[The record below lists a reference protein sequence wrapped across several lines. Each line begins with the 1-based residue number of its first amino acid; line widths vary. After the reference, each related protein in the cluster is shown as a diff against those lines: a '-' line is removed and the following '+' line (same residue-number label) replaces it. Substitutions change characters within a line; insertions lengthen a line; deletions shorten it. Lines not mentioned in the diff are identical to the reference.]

1 LSNELEK
8 NKNTPKKKRK
18 STSMNQKIL
27 IMILCIMIISIIG
40 FVWFTQTSNVASA
53 QLVIDY
59 GTVQVKHEGGNWT
72 SAETGMFLFQSDAL
86 QTGEDTY
93 ASVILFES
101 SIIRLDSN
109 TKILLKEIIQQTETT
124 NIIIEQKSGRTWNTI
139 QKISGIDNYEVQ
151 TPNTVASVRGTIF
164 DVNITTSRSTN
175 ISVITGT
182 VNVSRLENGT
192 IGDTIAVNG
201 NESVLI
207 ESESNETL
215 KTDPLIKDEWILRNL
230 GEDAEFYEQLKTE
243 LYNRIEEYIPELKK
257 RYGMTDKELDV
268 LIDGYLKGYFDLPP
282 ETPEWIRDIIEIA

>member
-27 IMILCIMIISIIG
+27 IMILFIMIISIIG

-109 TKILLKEIIQQTETT
+109 TKILLKEIIQQAETT

-230 GEDAEFYEQLKTE
+230 GEDAKFYEQLKTE

>member
-27 IMILCIMIISIIG
+27 IMILFIMIISIIG
-40 FVWFTQTSNVASA
+40 FVWFTQTSDVASA

-59 GTVQVKHEGGNWT
+59 GTVQVKHEGSNWT

-86 QTGEDTY
+86 RTGEDTY

-109 TKILLKEIIQQTETT
+109 TEILLKKIIQQAETT
-124 NIIIEQKSGRTWNTI
+124 NITIEQESGRTWNTI

-151 TPNTVASVRGTIF
+151 TPTAIASVRGTAF
-164 DVNITTSRSTN
+164 DVNVTTSGSTR
-175 ISVITGT
+175 ISVINGT

-230 GEDAEFYEQLKTE
+230 GEDAKFYEQLKTE
-243 LYNRIEEYIPELKK
+243 FYNRIEEYIPELKK
-257 RYGMTDKELDV
+257 RYGMTDEELDV

-282 ETPEWIRDIIEIA
+282 ETPEWIRDIIETV

>member
-1 LSNELEK
+1 
-8 NKNTPKKKRK
+8 
-18 STSMNQKIL
+18 
-27 IMILCIMIISIIG
+27 MILFIMIISIIS
-40 FVWFTQTSNVASA
+40 FVWFTQTSDVASA

-86 QTGEDTY
+86 RTGEDTY

-109 TKILLKEIIQQTETT
+109 TEILLKEIIQQAEMT
-124 NIIIEQKSGRTWNTI
+124 NITIEQESGRTWNTI

-164 DVNITTSRSTN
+164 DVNVTTSGSTR
-175 ISVITGT
+175 ISVINGT

-207 ESESNETL
+207 YLESNETL
-215 KTDPLIKDEWILRNL
+215 KTDPLIKDEWVLRNL
-230 GEDAEFYEQLKTE
+230 GEDAKLYEQLKTD

-257 RYGMTDKELDV
+257 RYGMTDEELDV
-268 LIDGYLKGYFDLPP
+268 LIDGYLKGCFDLPP
-282 ETPEWIRDIIEIA
+282 ETPEWIRDIIEIV

>member
-1 LSNELEK
+1 MSNELEK

-27 IMILCIMIISIIG
+27 IMILFIMIISIIG
-40 FVWFTQTSNVASA
+40 FVWFTQTSDVASA

-109 TKILLKEIIQQTETT
+109 TKILLKEIIQQAETT

-230 GEDAEFYEQLKTE
+230 GEDAKFYEQLKTE

>member
-1 LSNELEK
+1 LSNKLEK

-18 STSMNQKIL
+18 ATSMNQKIL
-27 IMILCIMIISIIG
+27 IIIMFIIIISIIG
-40 FVWFTQTSNVASA
+40 FVWFIQTSDVASA
-53 QLVIDY
+53 QLVIDH
-59 GTVQVKHEGGNWT
+59 GTVQVKHERGNWT

-86 QTGEDTY
+86 RTGKDTY

-109 TKILLKEIIQQTETT
+109 TEILLKEIIQQAETT
-124 NIIIEQKSGRTWNTI
+124 NITIEQASGRTWNTI

-151 TPNTVASVRGTIF
+151 TPITVASVRGTTF
-164 DVNITTSRSTN
+164 DVNVTTSGSIN

-182 VNVSRLENGT
+182 VNVSRLENGI

-207 ESESNETL
+207 DPESNETL
-215 KTDPLIKDEWILRNL
+215 KTDLLIKDEWILLNL
-230 GEDAEFYEQLKTE
+230 GEDAKFYEQLKTE

-257 RYGMTDKELDV
+257 RYGMTDEELDV